1 MSIEVISEY
10 LDSYEGRD
18 KFLRTLA
25 YAAKLASGFPASNKT
40 SDKFKSFSSK
50 MSGARVIL
58 RLLDDIPNIHHA
70 MTYGW
75 GQKEPDWFIRTIE
88 LIKICVDTFYGP
100 VEHLCWAGENKLIPL
115 NTEKW
120 GNATVWFWIA
130 SLYLSLLKTLR
141 KYRLL
146 KKQELSFKKD
156 ELDPRFNKVK
166 LRNMQNNELLVCLR
180 LTLDLSYAVSYLPPG
195 TLWGGKFSAWQVGA
209 LGTISSLIG
218 VYQALSKRMTQ
229 KKNS

>member
-1 MSIEVISEY
+1 MNIAVISEY

-18 KFLRTLA
+18 KFLRTLS
-25 YAAKLASGFPASNKT
+25 YAAKLASGFPSSSNT
-40 SDKFKSFSSK
+40 ADKFKIFSSK

-58 RLLDDIPNIHHA
+58 RLLDDIPNLHHA

-88 LIKICVDTFYGP
+88 LIKISVDLFYGP
-100 VEHLCWAGENKLIPL
+100 VEHICWAGENKLIPI
-115 NTEKW
+115 NIDKW
-120 GNATVWFWIA
+120 GHATVWFWIS

-146 KKQELSFKKD
+146 KKKEVSFSKS
-156 ELDPRFNKVK
+156 ELDPRFNQR
-166 LRNMQNNELLVCLR
+166 LHRAQLNNELLVCAR
-180 LTLDLSYAVSYLPPG
+180 LMLDLSYAVSYLPPG

-218 VYQALSKRMTQ
+218 VYQALSKRIAQ
-229 KKNS
+229 KSS